1 MAANSKIEVIVNEA
15 ALSAASSKWCLEMAF
30 SLATV
35 TMSDFYNL
43 KNFFTY
49 VIVEFKYLRTIR
61 LFR

>member
-1 MAANSKIEVIVNEA
+1 MAANSKIEVIVNDT

-30 SLATV
+30 SLAIV

-61 LFR
+61 LFS